1 MGMPDKTPIIDLCLN
16 IPGVDDSGW
25 YKFLEPLLMD
35 RESREAFK
43 MPAQYM
49 FKDIPK
55 SPSTQDY
62 IDHTIAEMNK
72 YNIRA
77 AMLDIDENNLTA
89 QNAIKR
95 YPGRFFGSLS
105 LNPNNGMREVERLV
119 SIHERFDIKAATSF
133 PSGSNP
139 QIPINDKRWY
149 PLYSKLNELQI
160 PICICVGVPGPRIPL
175 ATQAVEYLDEVCWW
189 FPDLKIVMRHGGEPW
204 TEMAC
209 KLMLKY
215 PNLYYSTSAFS
226 PKYYPRNI
234 IEFANTRGSHKI
246 MYAGYFPMG
255 LSLDR
260 IFTEMQKVPFAE
272 SVWPK
277 FLYENALNV
286 FELNLR

>member
-1 MGMPDKTPIIDLCLN
+1 MGTPKKAPVIDLCLN
-16 IPGVDDSGW
+16 IPGSDDSGW
-25 YKFLEPLLMD
+25 YEFLEPLLMD
-35 RESREAFK
+35 RESRDAFK

-49 FKDIPK
+49 FTDIPDA
-55 SPSTQDY
+55 PSTQDY
-62 IDHTIAEMNK
+62 INHTIAEMDK

-77 AMLDIDENNLTA
+77 AMLDIDENNLVS
-89 QNAIKR
+89 QEAIKR
-95 YPGRFFGSLS
+95 HPDRFFTSFS
-105 LNPNNGMREVERLV
+105 LNPNNGISEVERLV
-119 SIHERFDIKAATSF
+119 NAYKQFKIKAATSF
-133 PSGSNP
+133 PSGTNP
-139 QIPINDKRWY
+139 QTPINDKKWY
-149 PLYSKLNELQI
+149 PLYSKLNELKI

-175 ATQAVEYLDEVCWW
+175 ATQKVELLDEICWW

-226 PKYYPRNI
+226 PKYYPKNI
-234 IEFANTRGSHKI
+234 IEFANTRGPHKI

-260 IFTEMQKVPFAE
+260 IFSELPKVPFTE

-277 FLYENALNV
+277 FLYENAVSV
-286 FELNLR
+286 FELEMA